1 MAAEQRRS
9 AVIGPASF
17 LHLPSAVIGI
27 TIETAIA
34 AGIVKSEVY
43 ASGTPALG
51 TLVLILLCVD
61 RAAGKLCDQFA
72 VDTAAVPDIAIGQIN
87 FFRTSIYCKAA
98 GCGNGRQISGQ
109 GGDTAAGYFPDP
121 QRPDV
126 ISYCGIHVNKADRA
140 FSGIAAELSGQ
151 FREGAVVPA
160 GCIGFIENDGI
171 IPPDDPLFSNHL

>member
-1 MAAEQRRS
+1 M
-9 AVIGPASF
+9 
-17 LHLPSAVIGI
+17 IGI

-109 GGDTAAGYFPDP
+109 GGDTGRRVFPGSPAAGTLLVIAGYMSIKLIVHFP
-121 QRPDV
+121 V
-126 ISYCGIHVNKADRA
+126 
-140 FSGIAAELSGQ
+140 
-151 FREGAVVPA
+151 
-160 GCIGFIENDGI
+160 
-171 IPPDDPLFSNHL
+171 

>member
-87 FFRTSIYCKAA
+87 FSAQVSIARPQDAAMEDRFLARAEILPPGISRIPSGRTLLVIVGYMSIKL
-98 GCGNGRQISGQ
+98 IVH
-109 GGDTAAGYFPDP
+109 FP
-121 QRPDV
+121 V
-126 ISYCGIHVNKADRA
+126 
-140 FSGIAAELSGQ
+140 
-151 FREGAVVPA
+151 
-160 GCIGFIENDGI
+160 
-171 IPPDDPLFSNHL
+171 